1 MCWRIAFASATASRS
16 PCDSR
21 SLCSVTMLPARC
33 RRLGTASDSSFFD
46 EFQDSRNNGHIFDE
60 RAGEGRV
67 PPADFSAPQTGAD
80 AALKSLRSCLGPCV
94 TCSCVRACR
103 CRCMTTTMTY
113 HHRDMTTTEA
123 AYHHRGMPQSR
134 THKWTSEVRLEAP
147 IAIESVRKD
156 VAALIST
163 QISIFKEH
171 LYVKVEAQIGA
182 QIWVHGF
189 KDLGRPLF
197 HIPRHCHQA
206 STTNRT
212 PHHQQQQVATSNT
225 LTTPPPSTEAPPTKT

>member
-1 MCWRIAFASATASRS
+1 MRTTLLGAEEHMCWRIAFASATASRS

-33 RRLGTASDSSFFD
+33 RRLGTASNSSFFD

-60 RAGEGRV
+60 RTGEGRV
-67 PPADFSAPQTGAD
+67 PPANFSAPQTGAD

-94 TCSCVRACR
+94 TC
-103 CRCMTTTMTY
+103 
-113 HHRDMTTTEA
+113 
-123 AYHHRGMPQSR
+123 SR

-171 LYVKVEAQIGA
+171 L
-182 QIWVHGF
+182 
-189 KDLGRPLF
+189 
-197 HIPRHCHQA
+197 C
-206 STTNRT
+206 
-212 PHHQQQQVATSNT
+212 
-225 LTTPPPSTEAPPTKT
+225 